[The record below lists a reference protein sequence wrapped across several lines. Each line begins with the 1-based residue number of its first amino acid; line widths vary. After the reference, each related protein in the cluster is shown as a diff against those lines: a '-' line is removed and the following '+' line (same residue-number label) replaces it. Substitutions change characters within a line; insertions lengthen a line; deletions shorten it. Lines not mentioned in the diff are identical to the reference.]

1 MRHGLFAALLLGAI
15 LIGGFEPLYLRALVG
30 RAERDVYR
38 PDRRTPDY
46 PAFLAEVARRTKPN
60 QSIAIV
66 VPMRHWDAGYSYAY
80 YRASYFLAGRRVV
93 PLVDPDDRVHP
104 ERLRE
109 ADFVAAW
116 RVPEFYGPQ
125 VVWQGHGGVLLRGAR

>member
-1 MRHGLFAALLLGAI
+1 MRRRLFAALLFGAI
-15 LIGGFEPLYLRALVG
+15 LVGGIAPLYLRALVG
-30 RAERDVYR
+30 GAERDVYR
-38 PDRRTPDY
+38 PDRRTPEY
-46 PAFLAEVARRTKPN
+46 PAFLAEVARRTKPG

-109 ADFVAAW
+109 ADFIAAW
-116 RVPEFYGPQ
+116 RVPEFAAPET
-125 VVWQGHGGVLLRGAR
+125 VWQGCGGTLYRGPR